1 MHTSITFKQ
10 ITPSPS
16 LWSRSSAGREET
28 AGWVLVLWA
37 KGSRSPAAMCPLQ
50 DILQQG
56 QTIAHGAGILFV
68 TRGLASPATLRASGE
83 EKKKKKEEHNN
94 TLLLF
99 HKHARDHF
107 LWITP
112 LTQPGHH
119 YISDQKNCHS
129 GVTPVPA
136 GTASLRAAR
145 ARSAS
150 CLTHWGLLGQRAWAE
165 LTAPRCGKG
174 KRWGQN
180 DVKSLKSASFGP
192 TSSHQNISKRQLVTC
207 NGSPR
212 YL

>member
-1 MHTSITFKQ
+1 MGEGQPQPCCHVPTTGH
-10 ITPSPS
+10 P
-16 LWSRSSAGREET
+16 T
-28 AGWVLVLWA
+28 A
-37 KGSRSPAAMCPLQ
+37 RP
-50 DILQQG
+50 DNR
-56 QTIAHGAGILFV
+56 
-68 TRGLASPATLRASGE
+68 TRGWDFVCDEGFGKSSHLKSFWGR
-83 EKKKKKEEHNN
+83 KKKKEEHNN
-94 TLLLF
+94 TPLLF